1 MGGFELTVEA
11 AVAIGSAAI
20 ALVSLLLNHSVV
32 RRQLALH
39 REEIRAAVDQEKS
52 RWLAETLTAFAE
64 AEALA
69 LSGPRAELEPRRLHV
84 AQRLSTLADQGRLSF
99 PNLDPQKKG
108 AENPAAYQGSRQP
121 ALDAVIMAHDLMR
134 ELPTLLAK
142 GAEPSAIG
150 LEVQQLLFQCRRI
163 LVSEVQKSVDPRRR
177 AAVLAAQRRRAKS
190 ERDVTY
196 AEVREVVRRM
206 EALEMRK
213 ISFD

>member
-1 MGGFELTVEA
+1 MTGFDFTLETG
-11 AVAIGSAAI
+11 VALGSAAI
-20 ALVSLLLNHSVV
+20 ALISLLLNHSVV

-39 REEIRAAVDQEKS
+39 REEIRTAVDREKAG
-52 RWLAETLTAFAE
+52 WLAETLQAFAE

-69 LSGPRAELEPRRLHV
+69 LAGPRAELEGRRLLV

-134 ELPTLLAK
+134 ELPDLLAN
-142 GAEPSAIG
+142 GAEPAAAG
-150 LEVQQLLFQCRRI
+150 QEVQRLLFQCRRI

-177 AAVLAAQRRRAKS
+177 AEVLAAQRRRGAR
-190 ERDVTY
+190 EREVSY
-196 AEVREVVRRM
+196 AEVRDVVNKM
-206 EALEMRK
+206 EALEMNK
-213 ISFD
+213 ISFE